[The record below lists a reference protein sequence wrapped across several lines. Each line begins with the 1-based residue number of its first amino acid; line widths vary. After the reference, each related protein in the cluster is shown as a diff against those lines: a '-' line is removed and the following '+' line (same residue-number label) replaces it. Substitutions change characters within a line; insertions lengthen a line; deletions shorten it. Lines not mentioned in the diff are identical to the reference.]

1 MSAVEAIE
9 ARIGQGRTPTLGE
22 IGGVDAILRDR
33 EAVAV
38 CPVFDVFVE
47 CLCEAS
53 GEEQS
58 ALRDV
63 LLDGIA
69 RQPTPLVF
77 REAMSALIAAP
88 CLLRA
93 IKPSVFKTLQAR
105 IDDRVT
111 PSNAL
116 LAAYTL
122 EGLFRV
128 GLDDDAAK
136 WTTLIVLNEVQS
148 NDHGVFATHTAKI
161 AGVAYQHWREPSLRS
176 LLGRLQ
182 GSVEAEDD
190 AAFELGIIAFVGALE
205 ADGSDGVRTG
215 LREAQV
221 LFDEVLRRDAGRL
234 DASIQS
240 TMINILLGFVDG
252 GSDGLASRIE
262 NLGRLL
268 AERHD
273 GLGIRGLP
281 NWLIPRSMRDV
292 EWWRLM
298 RLLDRVASDLG
309 RPSWLNAARVLERV
323 LAVYEGELS
332 LSERPG
338 VGMIVAPRIEAAFV
352 RERGLLAHLDDV
364 LDREEWE
371 TDRRPIAE
379 RLRTRITE
387 RIAEGA
393 PSRLEAEGGAY
404 PRLSA
409 ILQNDEVSRLPEAM
423 ADRLERS
430 LVDKAAIEGAAYQND
445 VQRICARVAANFERA
460 TDYQGIVR
468 PAFNDLV
475 QQVVGFCK
483 SRQNETAAQAG
494 ARCAYLRDANAL
506 EADLQADLKD
516 FLAGN
521 MPGFEILTEVQGVAA
536 GRSDIYVATG
546 GFRFIVELKRHFG
559 AVDDDVV
566 RQYRGQASAYQA
578 SGPKLGMMGILEL
591 LDRPGPPPSVDEC
604 VWPHVYVPEG
614 SHQPRHLV
622 VFRVPRILKTPSLM
636 SKAKEMSK

>member
-1 MSAVEAIE
+1 M
-9 ARIGQGRTPTLGE
+9 
-22 IGGVDAILRDR
+22 
-33 EAVAV
+33 
-38 CPVFDVFVE
+38 
-47 CLCEAS
+47 
-53 GEEQS
+53 
-58 ALRDV
+58 
-63 LLDGIA
+63 
-69 RQPTPLVF
+69 VF

-445 VQRICARVAANFERA
+445 VQRI
-460 TDYQGIVR
+460 
-468 PAFNDLV
+468 
-475 QQVVGFCK
+475 
-483 SRQNETAAQAG
+483 
-494 ARCAYLRDANAL
+494 
-506 EADLQADLKD
+506 
-516 FLAGN
+516 
-521 MPGFEILTEVQGVAA
+521 
-536 GRSDIYVATG
+536 
-546 GFRFIVELKRHFG
+546 
-559 AVDDDVV
+559 
-566 RQYRGQASAYQA
+566 
-578 SGPKLGMMGILEL
+578 
-591 LDRPGPPPSVDEC
+591 
-604 VWPHVYVPEG
+604 
-614 SHQPRHLV
+614 
-622 VFRVPRILKTPSLM
+622 
-636 SKAKEMSK
+636 